1 MLSKQ
6 DCRGLVLYV
15 RFPVSK
21 KSVKTSLEELAKKKN
36 VSVNKL
42 SIQILEKY
50 TSQFIELEKYFPL
63 DAKKTLVGETP
74 TT

>member
-1 MLSKQ
+1 MSSSK
-6 DCRGLVLYV
+6 LVLFT
-15 RFPVSK
+15 RFPESK
-21 KSVKTSLEELAKKKN
+21 RNVKTALEELAKKKN

-63 DAKKTLVGETP
+63 DAKKTLMGETP